1 MRNKRI
7 DAQFLGPANDYIAIL
22 SASDQG
28 LIAADIDAMMS
39 GDFESVSTK
48 QLRGSIRELIVGHH
62 RLTYF
67 SVGNQLYFVRGF
79 RKKSR
84 KTPKKEIDYAEK
96 IYKIVKQKI

>member
-1 MRNKRI
+1 MRDKRI
-7 DAQFLGPANDYIAIL
+7 SAQFLSPAKDYIATL
-22 SASDQG
+22 PESDQG
-28 LIAADIDAMMS
+28 IIAADIDAMRS

-48 QLRGSIRELIVGHH
+48 QLRGPIRELIVGYH

-67 SVGNQLYFVRGF
+67 NIKDQLYFVRGF

-96 IYKIVKQKI
+96 IYKMIK

>member
-7 DAQFLGPANDYIAIL
+7 NAQFLSPAKDYIATL
-22 SASDQG
+22 SESDQG
-28 LIAADIDAMMS
+28 IIAADIDMMRS
-39 GDFESVSTK
+39 GDFELVNTK
-48 QLRGSIRELIVGHH
+48 QLRGPIRELIAGHH

-67 SVGNQLYFVRGF
+67 SIGDQLYFVRGF

-96 IYKIVKQKI
+96 IYNMIT